1 MTPDIEQH
9 IALMLGTLL
18 AIGETLRRLLKRRN
32 RVRLALTLSV
42 TEENSNDSLLSIG
55 INEADGRKTDSS
67 DAQQQREKQPRK
79 DPQRKD
85 K

>member
-9 IALMLGTLL
+9 IALTLGTLL

-42 TEENSNDSLLSIG
+42 TEENSSDCPQNTYSSPVDGLKMDS
-55 INEADGRKTDSS
+55 NEP
-67 DAQQQREKQPRK
+67 KQPPTKQLER
-79 DPQRKD
+79 Q
-85 K
+85 

>member
-9 IALMLGTLL
+9 IALTLGTLL

-42 TEENSNDSLLSIG
+42 TDENSNDLCPSSKQ
-55 INEADGRKTDSS
+55 NPENGRKTVSK
-67 DAQQQREKQPRK
+67 DAGQQQEKQ
-79 DPQRKD
+79 QRGD
-85 K
+85 